1 MEGGSKP
8 GSIPGLAQT
17 DKSIT
22 MEMYGNIRCV
32 THTELV
38 SGGIITQAN
47 YDNFARRKQFVFHQR
62 GGNGRTALIDYQSLP
77 ERVRER
83 YDEVFPHAEI
93 QIKKQIM
100 SSRLMQDPKA
110 LEFYRRYEL
119 TDGSCLTDKKQAEY
133 VLNAEVMN
141 EMVRVEKD
149 TRALHSKCGYK
160 RPAQVWD
167 AVLGTCEELRRLYGH
182 TLPTN
187 TARLKEKFNAYKK
200 NGYPALVSGK
210 NGNASARKIGEAEAR
225 LLLKLKR
232 SRMPVY
238 TDAQIFD
245 EYNRLA
251 IESGTLKPIKSLN
264 TLRNYLHSPEVMPLW
279 YSAVHGMQQWK
290 AKFTTIMRTEMPTM
304 RDSLWYSDGTKLNLY
319 YKNSSGQMCTTSVYE
334 VMDAYSEVLL
344 GYDIAPNESFDSQY
358 RAFRMAV
365 ETAGT
370 RPYEIVNDNQGGHKK
385 ASAQGF
391 FDKIAV
397 LRKPTMPY
405 NGQSKTIE
413 SAFGRFQQQI
423 LHKIWYFTG
432 QNITTKKLSSRPN
445 LEFIEAN
452 AFALPTL
459 AEVKEM
465 YRKCRDEWNQSAH
478 PKTGIARMHMYTLSS
493 NPEAQAISETEMKH
507 LFWLKSKKAVTY
519 TNKGLEITINRETY
533 EYDVYGAD
541 GLRNEEWALQNTG
554 RQFHVLYDPMDMTQ
568 VELWEITASGLRFS
582 TVATPKVVISRGT
595 QERTSEET
603 SFMRRTIQQ
612 SKETMALV
620 QVTMEEFDLD
630 EQIAAEL
637 FGLVTPQPKNVG
649 RKAMEQIREDYDHGR
664 RKAPISLPE
673 KQAMEEDD
681 EVLAY
686 ATLGEETKYTSNL
699 TFDDVS
705 CYEKM

>member
-1 MEGGSKP
+1 MTY
-8 GSIPGLAQT
+8 A
-17 DKSIT
+17 
-22 MEMYGNIRCV
+22 
-32 THTELV
+32 ELV
-38 SGGIITQAN
+38 DGGVMTRSN
-47 YDNFARRKQFVFHQR
+47 YDKYASRKQFIFHQR

-83 YDEVFPHAEI
+83 YDEVFPDAET
-93 QIKKQIM
+93 QLKRQTM
-100 SSRLMQDPKA
+100 SNRLIQDPKA
-110 LEFYRRYEL
+110 LEFYRKYEL
-119 TDGSCLTDKKQAEY
+119 TDGSGLTDKRQAEY

-149 TRALHSKCGYK
+149 TRSLHSKCGYK

-167 AVLGTCEELRRLYGH
+167 AVFGTCEELRRLYGH

-187 TARLKEKFNAYKK
+187 AARLKEKFNAYKK
-200 NGYPALVSGK
+200 DGYSVLISGK
-210 NGNASARKIGEAEAR
+210 NGNASARKIGAAEAR

-232 SRMPVY
+232 SRVPVY

-245 EYNRLA
+245 EYNRLC
-251 IESGTLKPIKSLN
+251 IESGTLKPIKSLT
-264 TLRNYLHSPEVMPLW
+264 TLRNYLNSPEVMPLW

-290 AKFTTIMRTEMPTM
+290 AKFTTLMKTELPTM

-319 YKNSSGQMCTTSVYE
+319 YRNSSGQMCTTSVYE

-344 GYDIAPNESFDSQY
+344 GYDIAPNESFDNQY

-365 ETAGT
+365 ETAGA
-370 RPYEIVNDNQGGHKK
+370 RPFEIVNDNQGGHKK
-385 ASAQGF
+385 AAAQGF

-413 SAFGRFQQQI
+413 SVFGRFQQQI

-459 AEVKEM
+459 TEVKEM
-465 YRKCRDEWNQSAH
+465 YRKCREEWNQGVH
-478 PKTGIARMHMYTLSS
+478 PKTGIARMDMYSMSS
-493 NPEAQAISETEMKH
+493 NPEAQPVSEAEMKH

-519 TNKGLEITINRETY
+519 TNKGLEITINRQTY
-533 EYDVYGAD
+533 EYDVYGDD
-541 GLRNEEWALQNTG
+541 GLRNEPWALRNTG
-554 RQFHVLYDPMDMTQ
+554 RQFHVLYDPMDMTR
-568 VELWEITASGLRFS
+568 VELWEITATGLRFS
-582 TVATPKVVISRGT
+582 TDATPKVTISRGT

-603 SFMRRTIQQ
+603 SFMRRTIEQA
-612 SKETMALV
+612 KETMALV

-637 FGLVTPQPKNVG
+637 FGLVTPQPKNVS
-649 RKAMEQIREDYDHGR
+649 RKAMEQIRDDFDHGR
-664 RKAPISLPE
+664 RHSPISLPE
-673 KQAMEEDD
+673 KQAMEEEDL
-681 EVLAY
+681 VLEY

>member
-1 MEGGSKP
+1 
-8 GSIPGLAQT
+8 
-17 DKSIT
+17 

-32 THTELV
+32 TYAELMNGVLTHTQYKHHVE
-38 SGGIITQAN
+38 
-47 YDNFARRKQFVFHQR
+47 RKQFVFHQR

-77 ERVRER
+77 KRVRER
-83 YDEVFPHAEI
+83 YDEVFPDAET
-93 QIKKQIM
+93 QLKKQTM
-100 SSRLMQDPKA
+100 SNRLKQDPKA
-110 LEFYRRYEL
+110 LEFYRRYDL
-119 TDGSCLTDKKQAEY
+119 GDGSGLTDKKQAEY

-141 EMVRVEKD
+141 EMVCVEKES
-149 TRALHSKCGYK
+149 RALHSKCGYK

-167 AVLGTCEELRRLYGH
+167 AVSGTCEELRRLYGH

-187 TARLKEKFNAYKK
+187 AARLKEKFNAYKRD
-200 NGYPALVSGK
+200 GYAVLISGK
-210 NGNASARKIGEAEAR
+210 NGNASARKIGASEAR

-245 EYNRLA
+245 EYNRLC
-251 IESGTLKPIKSLN
+251 IESGILKPIKSLT
-264 TLRNYLHSPEVMPLW
+264 TLRNYLNSPEVIPLW

-290 AKFTTIMRTEMPTM
+290 AKFTTLMKTQLPTM

-319 YKNSSGQMCTTSVYE
+319 YRNSSGQMCTTSVYE
-334 VMDAYSEVLL
+334 VMDAYSEVLI

-370 RPYEIVNDNQGGHKK
+370 RPFEIVNDNQGGHKK
-385 ASAQGF
+385 AAAQGF
-391 FDKIAV
+391 FDKIAG

-465 YRKCRDEWNQSAH
+465 YRKCREEWNQSTH
-478 PKTGIARMHMYTLSS
+478 PKTGIARMDMYTMSS
-493 NPEAQAISETEMKH
+493 NPEALPLSEAEMKH

-519 TNKGLEITINRETY
+519 TNKGVEITINRQTY
-533 EYDVYGAD
+533 EYDVYGDD
-541 GLRNEEWALQNTG
+541 GLRNEQWALRNTG
-554 RQFHVLYDPMDMTQ
+554 RQFHVMYDPMNMTQ
-568 VELWEITASGLRFS
+568 VELWEITATGLRFS

-595 QERTSEET
+595 QERTTEES
-603 SFMRRTIQQ
+603 SFMRRTIEQ
-612 SKETMALV
+612 SKQTMALV
-620 QVTMEEFDLD
+620 QVTLEEFDLD

-637 FGLVTPQPKNVG
+637 FGLVTPQPKNVS
-649 RKAMEQIREDYDHGR
+649 RKAMDLIREDYDHGR
-664 RKAPISLPE
+664 RHSPISLPE
-673 KQAMEEDD
+673 KQAMEEEDL
-681 EVLAY
+681 VLEY
-686 ATLGEETKYTSNL
+686 ATLGEETKHTSNL
-699 TFDDVS
+699 TFDDVR